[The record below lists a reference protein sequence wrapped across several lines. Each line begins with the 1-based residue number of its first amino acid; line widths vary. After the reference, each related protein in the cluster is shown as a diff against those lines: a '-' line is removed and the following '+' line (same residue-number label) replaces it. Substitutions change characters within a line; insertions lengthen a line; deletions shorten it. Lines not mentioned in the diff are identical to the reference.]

1 MELDFKKK
9 IIIGLFFT
17 VIILIS
23 IYLYYDYV
31 NNNSNDIITEN
42 NIEKEDERK
51 TNDLEKTINNEI
63 KSKDENIIIVH
74 IAGAVVNPGIVKV
87 KEGARLYEGIEVAG
101 GSLNDADLSRVNL
114 AYTLSDGQKIYIPK
128 IGEVITGQSEFS
140 EYISSGIGNND
151 LLDSESGSLSGGDKV
166 NINTANQTEL
176 ETLPGIGPSTA
187 QKIIEYRNKN
197 GKFETIEDIQNVKGI
212 GDGKFDDIKD
222 NIFV

>member
-114 AYTLSDGQKIYIPK
+114 AYTLSDGQKIYIP
-128 IGEVITGQSEFS
+128 
-140 EYISSGIGNND
+140 
-151 LLDSESGSLSGGDKV
+151 
-166 NINTANQTEL
+166 
-176 ETLPGIGPSTA
+176 
-187 QKIIEYRNKN
+187 
-197 GKFETIEDIQNVKGI
+197 
-212 GDGKFDDIKD
+212 
-222 NIFV
+222 